1 MKLDFQDLSLGKQA
15 VVIFAGFIVLAAI
28 NFFVMSSSKGDLREN
43 ARKIEAARELQLL
56 PEQISSAATLYIN
69 GDQAAK
75 SRVQELAKSYERKL
89 NLFTEKEEPEIIETT
104 DSIEIIR
111 VSLLGRMH
119 NQWNKVS
126 KNIQD
131 LLFEPAQID
140 TIVQEVKEIPLY
152 DSLNT
157 ITTETTQKILTI
169 ANPRVERA
177 NNYLQASVSE
187 LSDLAKRLVA
197 RQKNQFKD
205 KSAVL
210 TYIPLAFLCISIAL
224 VVFLLTVIYKKV
236 YRPILELDKVANHV
250 SQGDLSKKSEYTA
263 NNEIGKIARS
273 INKITDNLRNA
284 TAFINNIENGKLD
297 EEFKGVNEKD
307 VSQHGLEGA
316 LLTMRDQMKRVE
328 EEERERKWSTEGLA
342 KFVDILRSSND
353 DVYTLGDVIIS
364 NLVKYTHSNQ
374 GGIYVLN
381 DEHEDNKYLE
391 LISLFAFDTKKY
403 DKSSYR
409 IGEGLVGQT
418 FQERETIYLIEVPHE
433 YITITSGLGGAN
445 PKSILLVP
453 LKVNEDIYGVIELAS
468 FEEYKTYEIEFVE
481 KLAESIASTIAGV
494 KNNQRTRQLLEE
506 SQALTEQ
513 MQAQEEE
520 MRQNMEEL
528 SATQEEMSRK
538 EVEMTAQLTAINN
551 SLSTAEFDM
560 KGTLMNANLNY
571 IKLLGY
577 QQIDEISELPFA
589 SLSNEDNSGLW
600 NTLRD
605 GTSQSGQ
612 FKKRKKSGEEINVN
626 ATFTPVKNKNGELYK
641 VIELILSVETASTSP
656 VVDKEEL
663 KNMKEVEEELRQNL
677 EELEITQE
685 QLDQKLKLSEAA
697 LNSIDQVVKIISL
710 QADGRIINI
719 NKAVEN
725 LTGYSNSELAG
736 QPVDLLV
743 EEDFLQDIEPGA
755 TARRELNIKS
765 QPEPLKAAVEISAD
779 AAGSHIYLIW
789 I

>member
-28 NFFVMSSSKGDLREN
+28 NFFVISSSEDGLKEN
-43 ARKIEAARELQLL
+43 AKKIEAARELQLL
-56 PEQISSAATLYIN
+56 PEQISSAAMLYVN

-75 SRVQELAKSYERKL
+75 SRVQELAKSYEKKL
-89 NLFTEKEEPEIIETT
+89 NLFTEREEPEVIETA
-104 DSIEIIR
+104 DSIEVMRI
-111 VSLLGRMH
+111 SLLGRMH
-119 NQWNKVS
+119 NQWEKTS
-126 KNIQD
+126 KSIQD

-140 TIVQEVKEIPLY
+140 TIVQEIKEIPLY

-157 ITTETTQKILTI
+157 ITTETTQKVLSI
-169 ANPRVERA
+169 ANPRLERA
-177 NNYLQASVSE
+177 NNYLQTSTSE

-197 RQKNQFKD
+197 RQKNEFKD
-205 KSAVL
+205 KSAAL
-210 TYIPLAFLCISIAL
+210 TYIPLAFLAITVVL
-224 VVFLLTVIYKKV
+224 VIFLLTIIYKKI
-236 YRPILELDKVANHV
+236 YQPIRELDVVAGHI

-263 NNEIGKIARS
+263 NNEIGNIARS
-273 INKITDNLRNA
+273 INKIRENLRNA

-316 LLTMRDQMKRVE
+316 LLTMRDQMKKVE

-342 KFVDILRSSND
+342 KFVDILRSTND
-353 DVYTLGDVIIS
+353 DVYALGDVIIS

-374 GGIYVLN
+374 GGLYVLN
-381 DEHEDNKYLE
+381 DDEDNKHLE
-391 LISLFAFDTKKY
+391 LISLYAFNTKKY
-403 DKSSYR
+403 DKRSYR

-418 FQERETIYLIEVPHE
+418 FQERETIYLIEVPQE

-445 PKSILLVP
+445 PKAILLVP
-453 LKVNEDIYGVIELAS
+453 LKINEDIYGVIELAS
-468 FEEYKTYEIEFVE
+468 FEEYKRYEIEFVE

-560 KGTLMNANLNY
+560 KGILMNANLNY

-589 SLSNEDNSGLW
+589 SLSNENTSDLW
-600 NTLRD
+600 NALRD
-605 GTSQSGQ
+605 GISQSGNY
-612 FKKRKKSGEEINVN
+612 KKKKKSGEEINVS

-641 VIELILSVETASTSP
+641 VIELILSVEAASSSQA
-656 VVDKEEL
+656 VDEEEL
-663 KNMKEVEEELRQNL
+663 RNMKEVEEELRQNL

-685 QLDQKLKLSEAA
+685 QLDQKLRLSEAT

-710 QADGRIINI
+710 QPDGRIVNV

-725 LTGYSNSELAG
+725 LTGFSNRDLVG
-736 QPVDLLV
+736 QTINLLV
-743 EEDFLQDIEPGA
+743 EEDFLQDIQPGV
-755 TARRELNIKS
+755 TTRRELTVKK
-765 QPEPLKAAVEISAD
+765 QQEPFKATIEVSAGD
-779 AAGSHIYLIW
+779 AGSYVYLIW